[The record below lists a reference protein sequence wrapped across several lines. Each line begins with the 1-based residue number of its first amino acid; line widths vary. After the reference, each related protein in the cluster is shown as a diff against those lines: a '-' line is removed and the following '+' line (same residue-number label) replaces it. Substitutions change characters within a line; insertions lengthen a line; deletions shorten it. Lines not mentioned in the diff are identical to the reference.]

1 MIPSVH
7 CFYVKMKMLA
17 DSQIC
22 ISVSLIINYFCI
34 KNLFSETREK
44 QKNIAFRVTFRKKIE
59 KWMPILILILI
70 LISVDTWLLI
80 SCFSDACAEQWLN
93 FQLTT
98 ALYVYYISKYL
109 SFKVN
114 GSRYKPRGVTSY
126 FSTGQNLLKKYWEKI
141 NIGTINWEK
150 LFDWSAEHK

>member
-1 MIPSVH
+1 
-7 CFYVKMKMLA
+7 MLA

-70 LISVDTWLLI
+70 LISVDT
-80 SCFSDACAEQWLN
+80 
-93 FQLTT
+93 
-98 ALYVYYISKYL
+98 
-109 SFKVN
+109 
-114 GSRYKPRGVTSY
+114 
-126 FSTGQNLLKKYWEKI
+126 
-141 NIGTINWEK
+141 
-150 LFDWSAEHK
+150 